1 MYMLDFLK
9 RAFVPITII
18 GLLTACSSTFDSI
31 LFSLVKHP
39 QHPKERLYEIR
50 EVEFTNPWDDTK
62 LAGELTYPSTGDVFP
77 GIVLVSGHDGGSPAD
92 RNNEITGHKYFL
104 VISDLLTKR
113 GYAVLRFDNR
123 GVGESSG
130 SYATASDDEYASDA
144 AAALKWLRESSGIN
158 LSAIG
163 FLGHSQGGAK
173 SLIAATKEK
182 PDYIVAL
189 GSLGTE
195 TIAED
200 IIRQNID
207 MHNANGVDQS
217 VADKHVEQL
226 TDIFEIIRTSDSVE
240 EVRRKIEKYLIDA
253 GVTDDALIQKNV
265 NYFGNNWWFK
275 ESHRDQ
281 KALLQSYD
289 GPVLGLFG
297 SKDLLVS
304 ASYNE
309 KPVRESLTHP
319 QSEVYTFEGLN
330 HLFQVAKNGT
340 GPNEYWEIETTIEVP
355 VIDKIDAWLE
365 ELLLRVD

>member
-1 MYMLDFLK
+1 MQMLDYLK

-77 GIVLVSGHDGGSPAD
+77 GIVLVSGHDGGPPAD
-92 RNNEITGHKYFL
+92 RNDEITGHKYFL

-158 LSAIG
+158 LSATG

-182 PDYIVAL
+182 PDYIVTL

-207 MHNANGVDQS
+207 MNNANGVDKS
-217 VADKHVEQL
+217 ETDTLVKEY

-240 EVRRKIEKYLIDA
+240 EVRRKIEKYVID
-253 GVTDDALIQKNV
+253 GGITDDAHIQKVV

-309 KPVRESLTHP
+309 KPVRKSLTHP

-355 VIDKIDAWLE
+355 VIDKIEAWLD
-365 ELLLRVD
+365 ELLPRVD